1 VTPARRGP
9 KADQWL
15 GRAALATAL
24 VFAVNG
30 FLLASWVSRLP
41 ATRDRLGA
49 SAAELGLA
57 LLTPGFGSLLSMPFS
72 GRWCRRFGSRVVIAT
87 TTVAASL
94 ALVALAVVPTLV
106 ALGLTLFVWGSFYGS
121 WDVAMNVHGSAV
133 EQRAGREWMPRYH
146 ACWSVGGIA
155 GAACGALA
163 AQVGMPLI
171 LHFSIVAVLCTALVM
186 VALRSFIEDR
196 TQAPEPALTPAAA
209 PTPGAAAPLDPAP
222 GAALDPSLGAALDR
236 GLGAALDRGLGA
248 ALDPGAPQ
256 PPDPVPGPPEGESSP
271 RREVVAADIHSPPGE
286 RGRGLAGERG
296 RRRSRERGREPGR
309 ERGREPGRG
318 RVLTGRLLLVGVVTL
333 CATTLE
339 GAAADWLALYLTDDR
354 GATASLAAAGYAV
367 FAVAMAGGRF
377 SGTVVAERLG
387 RHGAVRVGGLVS
399 FVGVLVTVLGP
410 GLVSVYV
417 GAALWALGVCLV
429 FPAAVSAGGEAPERP
444 ADAIAAVTTIGY
456 GGFLVGPPLIGL
468 LAEQVGLG
476 RALLVLLVL
485 AGGIAALAPAV
496 RSRRP
501 PAGPV
506 GRAGGPGLSSPDGV
520 PAPPLYRE

>member
-1 VTPARRGP
+1 MIPARRG
-9 KADQWL
+9 ARAEQRL

-49 SAAELGLA
+49 SVAELGLV
-57 LLTPGFGSLLSMPFS
+57 LLAPGFGSLLSMPFS
-72 GRWCRRFGSRVVIAT
+72 GRWCRRFGSRVVIAA
-87 TTVAASL
+87 TTVAASVAL
-94 ALVALAVVPTLV
+94 AALAVVPTSFT
-106 ALGLTLFVWGSFYGS
+106 LGLALFVWGSFYGS

-155 GAACGALA
+155 GAGCGALA
-163 AQVGMPLI
+163 AQAGMPLT
-171 LHFSIVAVLCTALVM
+171 LHFSAVAVLCTALVM
-186 VALRSFIEDR
+186 AALRAFIEDR
-196 TQAPEPALTPAAA
+196 TEVPARGAPGTLEPAL
-209 PTPGAAAPLDPAP
+209 
-222 GAALDPSLGAALDR
+222 
-236 GLGAALDRGLGA
+236 
-248 ALDPGAPQ
+248 
-256 PPDPVPGPPEGESSP
+256 PVPGPPEGE
-271 RREVVAADIHSPPGE
+271 RSPPREQVEVGIHNP
-286 RGRGLAGERG
+286 GRRG
-296 RRRSRERGREPGR
+296 RRRLPGR
-309 ERGREPGRG
+309 VHSPGP

-339 GAAADWLALYLTDDR
+339 GAAADWLALYLTDER
-354 GATASLAAAGYAV
+354 GATQSLAAAGYAV

-377 SGTVVAERLG
+377 SGTAVAERLG
-387 RHGAVRVGGLVS
+387 RDGAVRAGGVVS
-399 FVGVLVTVLGP
+399 FVGVLLTVLGP
-410 GLVSVYV
+410 GLVSVYL

-456 GGFLVGPPLIGL
+456 GGFLLGPPLIGL

-496 RSRRP
+496 RSRRSR
-501 PAGPV
+501 AAPV
-506 GRAGGPGLSSPDGV
+506 G
-520 PAPPLYRE
+520 

>member
-1 VTPARRGP
+1 VIPARRG
-9 KADQWL
+9 ARAEQRL

-49 SAAELGLA
+49 SVAELGLV
-57 LLTPGFGSLLSMPFS
+57 LLAPGFGSLLSMPFS
-72 GRWCRRFGSRVVIAT
+72 GRWCRRFGSRVVIAA
-87 TTVAASL
+87 TTVAASVAL
-94 ALVALAVVPTLV
+94 AALAVVPTSFT
-106 ALGLTLFVWGSFYGS
+106 LGLALFVWGSFYGS

-155 GAACGALA
+155 GAGCGALA
-163 AQVGMPLI
+163 AQAAMPLP
-171 LHFSIVAVLCTALVM
+171 LHFSAVAVLCTALVM
-186 VALRSFIEDR
+186 VALRAFIEDR
-196 TQAPEPALTPAAA
+196 TVAPARGALGTLEPAL
-209 PTPGAAAPLDPAP
+209 
-222 GAALDPSLGAALDR
+222 
-236 GLGAALDRGLGA
+236 
-248 ALDPGAPQ
+248 
-256 PPDPVPGPPEGESSP
+256 PVPGPPEGESSP
-271 RREVVAADIHSPPGE
+271 PREEAAEGIHNPRR
-286 RGRGLAGERG
+286 RG
-296 RRRSRERGREPGR
+296 RRRLPGR
-309 ERGREPGRG
+309 VHSPGP

-339 GAAADWLALYLTDDR
+339 GAAADWLALYLTDER
-354 GATASLAAAGYAV
+354 GATQSLAAAGYAV

-377 SGTVVAERLG
+377 SGTAVAERLG
-387 RHGAVRVGGLVS
+387 RDGAVRAGGVVS
-399 FVGVLVTVLGP
+399 FVGVLLTVLGP
-410 GLVSVYV
+410 GLVSVYL

-456 GGFLVGPPLIGL
+456 GGFLLGPPLIGL

-496 RSRRP
+496 RSRRSR
-501 PAGPV
+501 AAPV
-506 GRAGGPGLSSPDGV
+506 G
-520 PAPPLYRE
+520 

>member
-1 VTPARRGP
+1 MTPARRGAA
-9 KADQWL
+9 ADQRL

-49 SAAELGLA
+49 SAAELGLV

-72 GRWCRRFGSRVVIAT
+72 GRWCRRFGSRVVIAA
-87 TTVAASL
+87 TTVAASVAL
-94 ALVALAVVPTLV
+94 AALAVVPTLV
-106 ALGLTLFVWGSFYGS
+106 TLGLTLFVWGSFYGS

-133 EQRAGREWMPRYH
+133 EQRADREWMPRYH

-155 GAACGALA
+155 GAGCGALA
-163 AQVGMPLI
+163 AQAGLPLT
-171 LHFSIVAVLCTALVM
+171 LHFAGVAVLCTALVM

-196 TQAPEPALTPAAA
+196 TEVPDPATTVSAAAPASAAAPVAALTP
-209 PTPGAAAPLDPAP
+209 
-222 GAALDPSLGAALDR
+222 
-236 GLGAALDRGLGA
+236 
-248 ALDPGAPQ
+248 DPGTPQ
-256 PPDPVPGPPEGESSP
+256 PPGPVPGPPEGESSP
-271 RREVVAADIHSPPGE
+271 RREQVAAAVHTPR
-286 RGRGLAGERG
+286 RGRGRV
-296 RRRSRERGREPGR
+296 PGR
-309 ERGREPGRG
+309 AHSPRP
-318 RVLTGRLLLVGVVTL
+318 RVLTGRLLLVGAVTL

-339 GAAADWLALYLTDDR
+339 GAAADWLALYLTDER
-354 GATASLAAAGYAV
+354 GATQSLAAAGYAV

-377 SGTVVAERLG
+377 SGTAAAERLG
-387 RHGAVRVGGLVS
+387 RHGAVRVGGVVS
-399 FVGVLVTVLGP
+399 FVGVLLTVLGP

-468 LAEQVGLG
+468 LADQVGLG

-485 AGGIAALAPAV
+485 AGGIAVLAPAV
-496 RSRRP
+496 RSRRTA
-501 PAGPV
+501 PAAV
-506 GRAGGPGLSSPDGV
+506 PG
-520 PAPPLYRE
+520 A

>member
-1 VTPARRGP
+1 MTQARQGAAAGRR
-9 KADQWL
+9 L
-15 GRAALATAL
+15 RRAALATAL
-24 VFAVNG
+24 IFAVNG

-57 LLTPGFGSLLSMPFS
+57 LLAPGFGSLLSMPFS
-72 GRWCRRFGSRVVIAT
+72 GRWCRRFGSRAVIAA
-87 TTVAASL
+87 TTVAASVTL
-94 ALVALAVVPTLV
+94 AAVAVVPTLV

-155 GAACGALA
+155 GAGCGALA
-163 AQVGMPLI
+163 AYAGIPLAV
-171 LHFSIVAVLCTALVM
+171 HFGAVAVLCTVLVM

-196 TQAPEPALTPAAA
+196 SPQPERV
-209 PTPGAAAPLDPAP
+209 GAAFH
-222 GAALDPSLGAALDR
+222 
-236 GLGAALDRGLGA
+236 
-248 ALDPGAPQ
+248 
-256 PPDPVPGPPEGESSP
+256 SP
-271 RREVVAADIHSPPGE
+271 REGPKQVRDRP
-286 RGRGLAGERG
+286 
-296 RRRSRERGREPGR
+296 
-309 ERGREPGRG
+309 

-339 GAAADWLALYLTDDR
+339 GAAADWLALYLTDER

-377 SGTVVAERLG
+377 SGTTVAERLG
-387 RHGAVRVGGLVS
+387 RHGAVRAGGLVS
-399 FVGVLVTVLGP
+399 FAGVLLTVLGP
-410 GLVSVYV
+410 GLVSAYV

-456 GGFLVGPPLIGL
+456 GGFLLGPPLIGL
-468 LAEQVGLG
+468 LAEQAGLG

-485 AGGIAALAPAV
+485 AGGITALAPAV
-496 RSRRP
+496 RSRRAT
-501 PAGPV
+501 PATVPGP
-506 GRAGGPGLSSPDGV
+506 
-520 PAPPLYRE
+520 

>member
-9 KADQWL
+9 KADQRL

-49 SAAELGLA
+49 SVAELGLA

-94 ALVALAVVPTLV
+94 ALVTLAVVPTLV

-196 TQAPEPALTPAAA
+196 TQAPELAPAAA
-209 PTPGAAAPLDPAP
+209 V
-222 GAALDPSLGAALDR
+222 
-236 GLGAALDRGLGA
+236 GA

-256 PPDPVPGPPEGESSP
+256 PPDPVPGPPEGERSP

-286 RGRGLAGERG
+286 RGGGLAGERG
-296 RRRSRERGREPGR
+296 RRVRERGRGPA
-309 ERGREPGRG
+309 RG

-377 SGTVVAERLG
+377 SGTAVAERLG

-520 PAPPLYRE
+520 AAPPLHRE